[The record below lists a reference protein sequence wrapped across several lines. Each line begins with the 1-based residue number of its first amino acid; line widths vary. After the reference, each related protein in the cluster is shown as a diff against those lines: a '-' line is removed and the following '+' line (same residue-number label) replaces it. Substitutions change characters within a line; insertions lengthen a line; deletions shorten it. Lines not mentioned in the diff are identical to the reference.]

1 MSKKRHLDT
10 KQINIVNVHPSQD
23 SNVTE
28 DPNYNLLKEDFKSK
42 QDTVDESSTL
52 IENRT
57 YEIASEGLARS
68 LTVVAYLDMKG
79 RFPV

>member
-10 KQINIVNVHPSQD
+10 KQINIVNVHQSLD

-28 DPNYNLLKEDFKSK
+28 DSNYNLLKEDFKSK

-57 YEIASEGLARS
+57 YEHEFSNNL
-68 LTVVAYLDMKG
+68 YK
-79 RFPV
+79 

>member
-57 YEIASEGLARS
+57 
-68 LTVVAYLDMKG
+68 
-79 RFPV
+79 